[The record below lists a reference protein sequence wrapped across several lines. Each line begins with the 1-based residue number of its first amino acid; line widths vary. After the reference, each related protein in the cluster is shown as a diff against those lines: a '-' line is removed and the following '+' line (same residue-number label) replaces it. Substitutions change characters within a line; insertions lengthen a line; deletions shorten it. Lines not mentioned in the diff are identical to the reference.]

1 MSMMPVLTTQ
11 PHREGPMPGG
21 VSPPLSHAEPMP
33 EHMAFEVTSCIIQSL
48 EEKEEEVEEGS
59 VVVVATN

>member
-1 MSMMPVLTTQ
+1 MTPVVTSQ

-21 VSPPLSHAEPMP
+21 VSPSLSHADPTP

-48 EEKEEEVEEGS
+48 EEKEEEVEEGA
-59 VVVVATN
+59 VVVVVTN

>member
-1 MSMMPVLTTQ
+1 MTPVLTSQ
-11 PHREGPMPGG
+11 PHREGLKPGG
-21 VSPPLSHAEPMP
+21 VSPPLSHTEPMP

-48 EEKEEEVEEGS
+48 EEKEEEVEEGA